1 MLSLGAEIIA
11 NDKPIVVRYDGEW
24 FFPVFKR
31 YPETA
36 FGGEFPLQANYKS
49 PYIQELIAEKDG
61 WMIWPVI
68 PFNYSSINYE
78 LQVPAPAPPSLE
90 NWLGTDDQGRDVLAR
105 VIYGFR
111 ISVLFAI
118 TLTLIS
124 SVIGVIAGRCRA
136 SMAVGWT
143 WSGSACWR
151 SGRACRCSTC

>member
-1 MLSLGAEIIA
+1 MQLSPLNQRRLALFKAHKRGWWSLWIFLALFVLSLGAEIIA

-61 WMIWPVI
+61 WMVWPVI

-78 LQVPAPAPPSLE
+78 LQVPAPAPPSP
-90 NWLGTDDQGRDVLAR
+90 AA
-105 VIYGFR
+105 
-111 ISVLFAI
+111 SPA
-118 TLTLIS
+118 S
-124 SVIGVIAGRCRA
+124 STRRP
-136 SMAVGWT
+136 S
-143 WSGSACWR
+143 SAPI
-151 SGRACRCSTC
+151 RAC